1 MRVILSAKARSD
13 LQEIG
18 DYIAA
23 DNPRRAVTFVL
34 ELRRSCLDLSEHPL
48 RYPVIEWYDNG
59 EHRRRAYG
67 NYLIIYQVHED
78 AVRVVRV
85 ISASVDINS
94 LGED

>member
-48 RYPVIEWYDNG
+48 RYPVING
-59 EHRRRAYG
+59 TITENTAG
-67 NYLIIYQVHED
+67 ALM
-78 AVRVVRV
+78 ATT
-85 ISASVDINS
+85 
-94 LGED
+94 